1 MKIKPQIIF
10 TFLTFFIPILINAQ
24 EVAQDSF
31 LNGSTVGGVI
41 TEVTGIIGSIQP
53 LLMAAAFLVFFWGL
67 SKFILNS
74 NKPEEIKNGKNYMIW
89 GILALFILLTY
100 MTIIGLLS
108 VELGIGNKDPVIPQL
123 PMVPY
128 TTARIVEP

>member
-1 MKIKPQIIF
+1 MKNMHKIIF
-10 TFLTFFIPILINAQ
+10 TFTAFLIPTLIKA
-24 EVAQDSF
+24 EGSF
-31 LNGSTVGGVI
+31 LNSSTIGGVI

-74 NKPEEIKNGKNYMIW
+74 NKPEEIKNGKNYMVW

-100 MTIIGLLS
+100 MTIIGLVS
-108 VELGIGNKDPVIPQL
+108 NELDIGPKDPIIPIL
-123 PMVPY
+123 PTNAQ
-128 TTARIVEP
+128 TTP